1 MVNFFEEFKQLALSL
16 RDCTYVLA
24 KRNQN
29 CAAHQAAA
37 YARRMGVG
45 ADWSTMYPYQ
55 NVTAIVFFIVIM
67 NLPMN

>member
-1 MVNFFEEFKQLALSL
+1 MGKIFEEFKQLALSL

-45 ADWSTMYPYQ
+45 ADWSSMYPYQ
-55 NVTAIVFFIVIM
+55 NAAIVF
-67 NLPMN
+67 LL